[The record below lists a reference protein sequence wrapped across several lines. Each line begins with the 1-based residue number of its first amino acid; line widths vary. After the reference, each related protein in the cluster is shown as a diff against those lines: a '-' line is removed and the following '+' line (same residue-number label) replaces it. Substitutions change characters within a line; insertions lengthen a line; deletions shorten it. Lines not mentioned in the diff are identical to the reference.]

1 MKNFQE
7 MKNLWDLPKQILCKS
22 VESIWMFLEIFSMI
36 FHKSLE
42 KYFATIALDLK
53 MGNFK
58 PSS

>member
-1 MKNFQE
+1 
-7 MKNLWDLPKQILCKS
+7 
-22 VESIWMFLEIFSMI
+22 MFLEIFSMV

-58 PSS
+58 PSSWKYIASSICLNVA